1 MKACLRFA
9 VPALLALALAVP
21 SPLDACAPAPP
32 QNVVVEVASES
43 AIIVW
48 DAKAKTQH
56 FIRRATF
63 TASAP
68 GSVPVA
74 DFGFL
79 VPTPSVPVL
88 EEADDKAFD
97 ELAKVTAPRVVTQSR
112 PSDGGGG
119 GCIGGC
125 GMMAEKKSD
134 GLAQPT
140 VEVLAAKRVGGYD
153 AVVLKAN
160 DADALAG
167 WLNKRGYEV
176 RPALARWLK
185 PYVNEKGWVVTA
197 FKIANDPAATATAG
211 IGTTAVRMSFAADA
225 PFFPYREP
233 DDMRDAKTP
242 RLLRVFMIAD
252 QKMNGSLGAGAAW
265 EGKTVW
271 AGKPGAEG
279 WKGTV
284 PHLKIPGFAPGEDTW
299 LTEFEDHS
307 SPRKGDTDLMFASAA
322 DQTPVR
328 RPDRIVY
335 AARADG
341 GAAPAFA
348 LLAGV
353 ALCLYLTRFLTA
365 LARK

>member
-43 AIIVW
+43 AVIVW

-97 ELAKVTAPRVVTQSR
+97 ELAKVTAPRTVTQSR
-112 PSDGGGG
+112 PSDGGG

-125 GMMAEKKSD
+125 GMMAEKSAGK
-134 GLAQPT
+134 AEAT

-160 DADALAG
+160 DADALAE

-185 PYVNEKGWVVTA
+185 PYVN
-197 FKIANDPAATATAG
+197 
-211 IGTTAVRMSFAADA
+211 
-225 PFFPYREP
+225 
-233 DDMRDAKTP
+233 
-242 RLLRVFMIAD
+242 
-252 QKMNGSLGAGAAW
+252 
-265 EGKTVW
+265 
-271 AGKPGAEG
+271 
-279 WKGTV
+279 
-284 PHLKIPGFAPGEDTW
+284 
-299 LTEFEDHS
+299 
-307 SPRKGDTDLMFASAA
+307 
-322 DQTPVR
+322 
-328 RPDRIVY
+328 
-335 AARADG
+335 
-341 GAAPAFA
+341 
-348 LLAGV
+348 
-353 ALCLYLTRFLTA
+353 
-365 LARK
+365 